1 MVKTNRF
8 TWYPGDLIL
17 LKDENESIED
27 AEKRIKELKKKG
39 MVEDLKLTDVGKR
52 ARL

>member
-1 MVKTNRF
+1 MIKHSRF
-8 TWYPGDLIL
+8 VSEPGDFIF
-17 LKDENESIED
+17 LKDENESLED

-39 MVEDLKLTDVGKR
+39 MVEDLKLKDAGKR